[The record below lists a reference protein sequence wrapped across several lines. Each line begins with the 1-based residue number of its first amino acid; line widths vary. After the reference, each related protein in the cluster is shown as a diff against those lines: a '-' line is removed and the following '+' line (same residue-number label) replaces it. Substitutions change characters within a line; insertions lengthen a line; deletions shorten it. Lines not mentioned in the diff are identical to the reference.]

1 MGVAGAA
8 APARP
13 PRATPAP
20 AAAPQTLHSDAVSLQ
35 APAPPAAAPPAPTAP
50 APKAEPPARTAPAPE
65 PDIHGFLLSDVEAP
79 RVEHEAEVAYT
90 DLRPEPADDASDDE
104 VAEWC
109 RHVAKSG
116 LPTSDRTQRIASALA
131 RAVERAAL
139 PNRQWT
145 KATPQQVK
153 LFVQETLEHTDAVAR
168 VGKLRGMPWNNHD
181 FEGSTSKFNPQIAQ
195 FMAKPGKDAS
205 VEWAIQ
211 RHNAA
216 PHHAVWSDPQATSVL
231 LKESASD
238 IVNAWRMNRRV
249 YDKPS
254 WSWERIFRFIEV
266 SFGYNEISAAQRDA
280 LLEAIP
286 WQMEEER
293 RNGLPA

>member
-1 MGVAGAA
+1 MGTTSAA
-8 APARP
+8 APTRPHRP
-13 PRATPAP
+13 PSAPSVPTTLTGDTVSLRETPASAPQASPAP
-20 AAAPQTLHSDAVSLQ
+20 AAA
-35 APAPPAAAPPAPTAP
+35 
-50 APKAEPPARTAPAPE
+50 APKAEPAISKPPAPQ
-65 PDIHGFLLSDVEAP
+65 PDVHGFLLSDVETP
-79 RVEHEAEVAYT
+79 TVEDDQQVSYT
-90 DLRPEPADDASDDE
+90 DLRPEPGDDASDDE

-116 LPTSDRTQRIASALA
+116 LSTSDRTQRISAVLA
-131 RAVERAAL
+131 RAVERAAT
-139 PNRQWT
+139 PNRDWT
-145 KATPQQVK
+145 KATSQQVK

-168 VGKLRGMPWNNHD
+168 VGKLRGMPWNEHD
-181 FEGSTSKFNPQIAQ
+181 FEGSTSKFNPQITQ
-195 FMAKPGKDAS
+195 FMSKPGKDAS
-205 VEWAIQ
+205 VEWAIH

-266 SFGYNEISAAQRDA
+266 SFGYNEITAAQRDA